1 LPEGRCLWFVIEK
14 FESPPVFSHQY
25 PSHHV
30 MITSCNQFGDCNAKI
45 DSLPGDVWSPT
56 MMLVANALVTVWWYC
71 FGSDV
76 KGSAVGLSCRH
87 VLATVTGSSPC
98 WRFMSGLVCCMIFD
112 RVSACCRLFCSI
124 LVCVCLPGWKK

>member
-1 LPEGRCLWFVIEK
+1 MIEK
-14 FESPPVFSHQY
+14 FERPPVFSHQY

-30 MITSCNQFGDCNAKI
+30 IITSCSQFGDCNAKI
-45 DSLPGDVWSPT
+45 DSMPGDVWSPT

-76 KGSAVGLSCRH
+76 KGSVVGLSCRH
-87 VLATVTGSSPC
+87 VLATVTGSSLC
-98 WRFMSGLVCCMIFD
+98 CRFMSGLVCCMIFD